1 MKKITIYDKEK
12 GQAIFKIIEDGRC
25 YIGKSK
31 VHPDDKEM
39 ASELTGLTIA
49 EYRAKIKRQVAKLA
63 EANKK
68 RIELEAQLK
77 EVNNYYKDRLTTII
91 SLTEELETFIS
102 DKEKFYISYKK
113 LMKRKGR

>member
-12 GQAIFKIIEDGRC
+12 GQAIFKICEDGRC
-25 YIGKSK
+25 YVGKSK

-49 EYRAKIKRQVAKLA
+49 EYRAKIKRQIAKLS
-63 EANKK
+63 EANQKYIVLEK
-68 RIELEAQLK
+68 ELVAIDT
-77 EVNNYYKDRLTTII
+77 YMKDRLTAII
-91 SLTEELETFIS
+91 ALTEELDTFIS

-113 LMKRKGR
+113 LMAKRGK